1 MSDAVVKELPT
12 KLTEEEALRQ
22 ILAEKEAE
30 AGEELV
36 KAELKEIPIE
46 KIPER
51 PGAREEVQLTEE
63 QKADINARLQ
73 AAQQEFG
80 TMVQYIEAKYGV
92 KFMQQVGFQIQLPQ
106 G

>member
-1 MSDAVVKELPT
+1 MSDAVVKELPL

-22 ILAEKEAE
+22 IIEEQTATE
-30 AGEELV
+30 GEPLV
-36 KAELKEIPIE
+36 KAELKEVSIE
-46 KIPER
+46 KIPEI
-51 PGAREEVQLTEE
+51 PGSREEVPLTEE

-80 TMVQYIEAKYGV
+80 TMIQYIEAKYGV